1 MLIRGIFI
9 QILVFQKQIN
19 LYEMKKEDKNKIL
32 Y

>member
-19 LYEMKKEDKNKIL
+19 LYEMKTEDKNKIL